1 MNPTSRYLQCGNSVC
16 GTPLDTDT
24 GLTREEER
32 EVIREALLKLAK
44 TGFIQVDE
52 CEQVIIPD
60 TLTDGDTTYWICG
73 YFTIN
78 ETKELWQELQKAY
91 DEGGDNLFN
100 MTCLASDDDR
110 RIIGAA
116 A

>member
-1 MNPTSRYLQCGNSVC
+1 MEGATENYLATGNSVC
-16 GTPLDTDT
+16 GTPPDTNT

-32 EVIREALLKLAK
+32 EIIREALLKLAK

-52 CEQVIIPD
+52 YEQVIIPD
-60 TLTDGDTTYWICG
+60 TLTDGETTYWICG
-73 YFTIN
+73 YFTTN

-91 DEGGDNLFN
+91 NEGGDNLFN
-100 MTCLASDDDR
+100 MACLASDNDR
-110 RIIGAA
+110 MIGAA

>member
-1 MNPTSRYLQCGNSVC
+1 MNATQRYKETGNSVC
-16 GTPLDTDT
+16 GTPPDTYT

-32 EVIREALLKLAK
+32 EIIREALLKLAK

-52 CEQVIIPD
+52 YEQVIIPD
-60 TLTDGDTTYWICG
+60 TLTDGETTCWICG
-73 YFTIN
+73 YFTTN

-100 MTCLASDDDR
+100 MACLASDDDR
-110 RIIGAA
+110 VIGEAA
-116 A
+116 

>member
-1 MNPTSRYLQCGNSVC
+1 MNATQRYKETGNSVC
-16 GTPLDTDT
+16 GTPPDTYT

-32 EVIREALLKLAK
+32 EIIREALLKLAK

-52 CEQVIIPD
+52 YEQVIIPD

-73 YFTIN
+73 YFTTN

-100 MTCLASDDDR
+100 MACLASDDDR
-110 RIIGAA
+110 VIGEAA
-116 A
+116 